1 MAAVRLFFCGKQTEK
16 GYLAVSEKNIYQ
28 PMGTTVVLTTSI
40 SDDLEILNIEWS
52 IFTNFTFIARYT
64 PTRTRIDWIPEYRG
78 RLSLSTNNGSL
89 EIKDLKIEDSRK
101 YTCMIRFK
109 QREEYKDGIE
119 LKVYEP
125 SKHID
130 INASNK
136 IQFILNGGKPSD
148 HSEFYWKY
156 YKKDS
161 PSTIVT
167 AYSDGRT
174 LPTQMEDRMKLDPDN
189 YTLTIENVTE
199 SDSGIYEA
207 TYLNQSNKYI
217 LVDTFKL
224 TVKGDGLSNIGSG
237 EQGCFVGYI
246 SLLFTVLTYMYIV

>member
-119 LKVYEP
+119 LKVYGYSTGDVGSRSSQREP
-125 SKHID
+125 VAWDPHCHRNSVRRALVNEESKNPIVTL
-130 INASNK
+130 IELQKSFGRLPGVCQGEK
-136 IQFILNGGKPSD
+136 IFSGLMRQKFSSLGRT
-148 HSEFYWKY
+148 
-156 YKKDS
+156 
-161 PSTIVT
+161 PSTMPDEGE
-167 AYSDGRT
+167 A
-174 LPTQMEDRMKLDPDN
+174 LPNNIPM
-189 YTLTIENVTE
+189 V
-199 SDSGIYEA
+199 
-207 TYLNQSNKYI
+207 KY
-217 LVDTFKL
+217 
-224 TVKGDGLSNIGSG
+224 GDGNIKLLVCLSEGKDREASQN
-237 EQGCFVGYI
+237 
-246 SLLFTVLTYMYIV
+246 